1 MRNTQ
6 RRRIQ
11 MTQSMVSG
19 LLLFVV
25 VVPVV
30 VFLGYVRAKIRVTRK
45 MNW

>member
-1 MRNTQ
+1 
-6 RRRIQ
+6 
-11 MTQSMVSG
+11 MTQELVSG

-30 VFLGYVRAKIRVTRK
+30 VFLVYVRAKIRVTRK